1 MSHRH
6 PRHSDLKNSPNPS
19 HGTSSSSSS
28 SSSNHQVNQPH
39 NHHQRLTQN
48 RRKLSFLRSIIIC
61 GIVSI
66 TIVTLGISFLVISD
80 SYYGLLDS
88 EEETS
93 LFSGTSGIASS
104 STSSS
109 SSTGSDATILQQ
121 QRQQQLHLGSYPN
134 YQEIRK
140 QAIEEA
146 SKLTQHYVHMEEK
159 MQRILEREKEEYRKK
174 IAKEQQA
181 KKEKEDELKR
191 EYMESK
197 YYMYYEDS
205 NDSESTVI
213 GMSYSQDPRIYKRF
227 VGSLRKTGFGGKI
240 ILGIEDVVS
249 EDIKEYLRHHNV
261 TLKKLEPVECSFV
274 NAKKR
279 QKCYK
284 PYPHIKREWAHFP
297 LARDWLSGCASCSG
311 PVVFASVDRTFFQ
324 LNPFGSGMPVV
335 KRLHLYEQHPSVH
348 VAKTSAGVLLKA
360 CVDIDLE
367 AEMQAEYPDIEPR
380 GLLSA
385 ATALGTRDDIIDYL
399 GLVYSSIREWMQKT
413 ECHFQHSSS
422 DTGMAIVNFLRVK
435 ERLPYRT
442 RLMVHRTGIVNNVD
456 FEGQNALEAHVH
468 LWTFRGLTKEEANLV
483 PYEGGKGKGWI
494 DTDYMV
500 TDEDGFFID
509 VFFEKS
515 AIVYGYDS
523 FGLPFMNWLDRQLNI
538 TSPEEN
544 SKVVLGSDKT
554 SLLVP
559 ENVTLD
565 IANIKKRQVKGATQQ
580 QKDDEGYYIDKS
592 IQENL
597 ADNSTLVER
606 KKEVKVGDTTP
617 ILDDK
622 DASHQDTMYYPG
634 EPKNVTTKVDTE
646 QKVVPVDES
655 HEKGSEKKVE
665 ETNIEDGEEN
675 GDENGVNNPVERV
688 PVDTKFEV
696 PIDE

>member
-1 MSHRH
+1 M
-6 PRHSDLKNSPNPS
+6 
-19 HGTSSSSSS
+19 
-28 SSSNHQVNQPH
+28 
-39 NHHQRLTQN
+39 
-48 RRKLSFLRSIIIC
+48 
-61 GIVSI
+61 
-66 TIVTLGISFLVISD
+66 ISD

-88 EEETS
+88 EDETS

-104 STSSS
+104 SSTSS
-109 SSTGSDATILQQ
+109 TRSDTTTILQ
-121 QRQQQLHLGSYPN
+121 QQQLHLGSHPN

-146 SKLTQHYVHMEEK
+146 SKLTQHYVQMEEK
-159 MQRILEREKEEYRKK
+159 MQRILEREKEEFRKK
-174 IAKEQQA
+174 IAKEEQA

-205 NDSESTVI
+205 NDSESTVV

-240 ILGIEDVVS
+240 ILGIEDVLS
-249 EDIKEYLRHHNV
+249 AEIKEYLHYHNV

-435 ERLPYRT
+435 GRLPYRT

-523 FGLPFMNWLDRQLNI
+523 FGLPFLNWLDRQLNI

-544 SKVVLGSDKT
+544 SKVVLTKDESQVSDKT
-554 SLLVP
+554 SLLLP

-565 IANIKKRQVKGATQQ
+565 VANVKKRQVKGATQQ

-597 ADNSTLVER
+597 ANNSTLVER

-622 DASHQDTMYYPG
+622 DTSHQDTMYYPG
-634 EPKNVTTKVDTE
+634 EPKNVTTKVDSE